1 MRKRISLV
9 VAIVGLV
16 IWLGQPGKAEASE
29 GYFELRNRVNENA
42 RCWAASVLMQDLKYQ
57 ILVSCR
63 DIIYP
68 GGTEV
73 FSYVAWANPIDGD
86 NPIKLGTIGLGKVQF
101 NTNKAFSSLFV
112 TKEINPKER
121 SPQGTVVMQ
130 GGLQRITL
138 LDNPNLQPDTE
149 SELGEPEV
157 SPTPTPKK
165 SSVLNVFRI
174 GGLIAFILLIL
185 IIGLVLVITRR

>member
-1 MRKRISLV
+1 MKKRSGLAVLV
-9 VAIVGLV
+9 LGLGV
-16 IWLGQPGKAEASE
+16 LLARPGKIEASE
-29 GYFELRNRVNENA
+29 GFFEIKNRVGEDA
-42 RCWAASVLMQDLKYQ
+42 RCWAASVLMQDLKYE

-63 DIIYP
+63 DILYP

-73 FSYVAWANPIDGD
+73 FSYVAWANPIDDG
-86 NPIKLGTIGLGKVQF
+86 NPIKLGTIDLGKVQF
-101 NTNKAFSSLFV
+101 STNKAFSSIFI
-112 TKEINPKER
+112 TKEINAKER
-121 SPQGTVVMQ
+121 SPQGSVVMQ

-138 LDNPNLQPDTE
+138 LDNPNLLPDTE

-174 GGLIAFILLIL
+174 GGLIAFILLFL
-185 IIGLVLVITRR
+185 VIGLVLVITRR